1 MTNEFLNDC
10 HYTVV
15 DAADPDNI
23 ISQLPLSLEEAND
36 MAYELNRNS
45 YDVTF
50 IVVELGD
57 E

>member
-1 MTNEFLNDC
+1 MTNEFLNNC

-23 ISQLPLSLEEAND
+23 ICELPLSAEEASD
-36 MAYELNRNS
+36 MAYQLNRNN

-50 IVVELGD
+50 IVVELG
-57 E
+57 EE